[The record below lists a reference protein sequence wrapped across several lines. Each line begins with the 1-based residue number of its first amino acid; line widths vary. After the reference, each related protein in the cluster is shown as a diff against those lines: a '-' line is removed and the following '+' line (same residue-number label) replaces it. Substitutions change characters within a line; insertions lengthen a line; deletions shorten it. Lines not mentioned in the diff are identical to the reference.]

1 MTNASG
7 LLLLI
12 VCANG
17 APVAAALLLGD
28 RLAWPLDGGRRSWDG
43 RPWLGP
49 SKTWRGIFAA
59 LLVTPPLA
67 VALGFS
73 WAFGLIVAAG
83 AMIGDCL
90 ASLIKRRLDRPS
102 SSAVPLLDQ
111 IPEALIPLL
120 LVQGLIASSLAEIA
134 AVVILFTLVD
144 LALTPITARLRR
156 IVQCPRADPPG

>member
-17 APVAAALLLGD
+17 APVAAALLLGE
-28 RLAWPLDGGRRSWDG
+28 RFAWPLDGGRRSWDG

-49 SKTWRGIFAA
+49 SKTWRGILAA

-67 VALGFS
+67 VVLGFS
-73 WAFGLIVAAG
+73 WAFGLLVAAG
-83 AMIGDCL
+83 AMLGDCL
-90 ASLIKRRLDRPS
+90 ASLIKRRLGLPPS
-102 SSAVPLLDQ
+102 SAFPLLDQ

-120 LVQGLIASSLAEIA
+120 LVQGLLALSLVESA
-134 AVVILFTLVD
+134 AVVALFTLVD
-144 LALTPITARLRR
+144 LALTPIAARLRR
-156 IVQCPRADPPG
+156 MLQGPRADPPG